1 MTQAKPDIPGYRI
14 LRRLGHGGMSDIWLA
29 EQVALARP
37 VAIKIVSAGDEAE
50 SRLARFRQEAA
61 IVARFDHPNVVGIIE
76 FGETGDGRLFFS
88 MPYVPNGTLAQ
99 ASLTGDSARVREVLG
114 QVLDALA
121 YVHEHGVVHRDVK
134 PENVL
139 FDSVGR
145 ARLADFGVSRS
156 IAGLSRHTRTGETFG
171 STLYMS
177 PEQAR
182 GELPDGRSDLY
193 AVGAIAYELL
203 TGSPPFQ
210 GPDHLSVVVAHL
222 QSPVPRL
229 PESLRHWQGW
239 IDTAMAKGADQRFA
253 DAAAMRAALA
263 RIPHSAADDTWLKR
277 LPGWLPQVALPVV
290 VLVLALL
297 GLWRLG
303 SETPTAVMDAPPAAT
318 ASPGPVDAA
327 PPAAAGS
334 GQEGNPDAVAAD
346 PAPGATP
353 AAAPGGET
361 APDAPAPDAPAV
373 AAGPAAPSGPAD
385 AIAAP
390 PAAPP
395 GATDAVALARPGA
408 IASERGT
415 APDTGNGAGS
425 APARGAIAASESQA
439 DRGATRSPATPA
451 DPPAPRPR
459 APNAAAARPAAP
471 VPVSA
476 PAIGT
481 FESVPRIPLF
491 LLAGTREQQLER
503 IDLYLEQGRRTIDAD
518 RNQVE
523 ALRRQT
529 DDRELRQRLRDGF
542 DARKSNYEEW
552 RRQLLDLRR
561 RAARS

>member
-1 MTQAKPDIPGYRI
+1 VTQAKPDIPGYRI

-121 YVHEHGVVHRDVK
+121 YVHDHGVVHRDVK

-171 STLYMS
+171 SSLYMS

-239 IDTAMAKGADQRFA
+239 IDTAMAKAADQRFA

-263 RIPHSAADDTWLKR
+263 RIPETAADDTWLKR
-277 LPGWLPQVALPVV
+277 LPGWLPQIALPVV

-303 SETPTAVMDAPPAAT
+303 SEGSVAEPSTAEAVSAAGAPDD
-318 ASPGPVDAA
+318 GPRPAA
-327 PPAAAGS
+327 PPAPAVSADAGP
-334 GQEGNPDAVAAD
+334 EAAD
-346 PAPGATP
+346 
-353 AAAPGGET
+353 
-361 APDAPAPDAPAV
+361 
-373 AAGPAAPSGPAD
+373 AAGPAAAAASPAAGSGVQVSPASTAGDAGAAVAAPSGAAPGPASPSGPGPDD
-385 AIAAP
+385 APA
-390 PAAPP
+390 PAAAVTPP
-395 GATDAVALARPGA
+395 VDP
-408 IASERGT
+408 
-415 APDTGNGAGS
+415 
-425 APARGAIAASESQA
+425 APARSAAVEPA
-439 DRGATRSPATPA
+439 RSDPAGR
-451 DPPAPRPR
+451 DPPPQAAAPRPR
-459 APNAAAARPAAP
+459 AARTPAATVPPQPKP
-471 VPVSA
+471 VTA
-476 PAIGT
+476 PAIGS

-491 LLAGTREQQLER
+491 LLAGSREQQLER
-503 IDLYLEQGRRTIDAD
+503 IDLYLEQGRRTIEAD
-518 RNQVE
+518 RARVE
-523 ALRRQT
+523 ALRRET
-529 DDRELRQRLRDGF
+529 DDRALQQRLRAGF
-542 DARKSNYEEW
+542 DARKSNYEDW
-552 RRQLLDLRR
+552 RRQLIDLRR

>member
-1 MTQAKPDIPGYRI
+1 VTQAKPDIPGYRI

-99 ASLTGDSARVREVLG
+99 ASLAGDGVRVREVLG
-114 QVLDALA
+114 QILDALA

-171 STLYMS
+171 SSLYMS

-193 AVGAIAYELL
+193 SVGAIAYELL

-222 QSPVPRL
+222 QAPVPRL
-229 PESLRHWQGW
+229 PEALRHWQGW
-239 IDTAMAKGADQRFA
+239 IDTAMAKAADQRFA
-253 DAAAMRAALA
+253 DATAMRAALA
-263 RIPHSAADDTWLKR
+263 RIPQSAADDTWLKR
-277 LPGWLPQVALPVV
+277 LPAAVPQLALPVL

-303 SETPTAVMDAPPAAT
+303 SQAPQAADPDRFQAPVQAAAGSTTGGQSAAATTGPAVEAPAAGTGADPGAMQASPQPGSGSGPGADPAATAGAGAGADAPEPPETGRAADDGGASQPPPAAT
-318 ASPGPVDAA
+318 GPAPEQQAA
-327 PPAAAGS
+327 EAAA
-334 GQEGNPDAVAAD
+334 AVPVPPPVRPPTAS
-346 PAPGATP
+346 AT
-353 AAAPGGET
+353 AAAPARNSAPKPVT
-361 APDAPAPDAPAV
+361 AP
-373 AAGPAAPSGPAD
+373 G
-385 AIAAP
+385 I
-390 PAAPP
+390 
-395 GATDAVALARPGA
+395 
-408 IASERGT
+408 
-415 APDTGNGAGS
+415 GS
-425 APARGAIAASESQA
+425 
-439 DRGATRSPATPA
+439 
-451 DPPAPRPR
+451 
-459 APNAAAARPAAP
+459 
-471 VPVSA
+471 
-476 PAIGT
+476 
-481 FESVPRIPLF
+481 FETVPRIPLF
-491 LLAGTREQQLER
+491 LLAGSRDQQLER
-503 IDLYLEQGRRTIDAD
+503 IDLYLEQGRRTIEAD
-518 RNQVE
+518 RTQVE

-529 DDRELRQRLRDGF
+529 DDREQRRRLRDGF
-542 DARKSNYEEW
+542 DARKSNYEDW
-552 RRQLLDLRR
+552 RRQLLELRR
-561 RAARS
+561 RAARG